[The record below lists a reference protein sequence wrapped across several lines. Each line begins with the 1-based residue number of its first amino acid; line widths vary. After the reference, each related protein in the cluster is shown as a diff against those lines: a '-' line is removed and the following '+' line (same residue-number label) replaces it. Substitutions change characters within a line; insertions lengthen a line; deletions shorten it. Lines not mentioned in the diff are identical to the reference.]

1 MYFLFISAYQKLHVE
16 PPPNDGSVVTEYGD
30 AVKISLFRCMCEE
43 RTVDDSTTKE
53 ENDEENQDSGG
64 GGEES
69 GEQNTM
75 KEPKLTNKKEE
86 TEVERINSEE
96 AKVDSEEEALK
107 NDPALKD
114 LLNP

>member
-1 MYFLFISAYQKLHVE
+1 MIVQPK
-16 PPPNDGSVVTEYGD
+16 
-30 AVKISLFRCMCEE
+30 KK
-43 RTVDDSTTKE
+43 TTKKIKTV
-53 ENDEENQDSGG
+53 GG

-114 LLNP
+114 LLNPQMKR

>member
-1 MYFLFISAYQKLHVE
+1 VYFLFISAYQKLHVE

-64 GGEES
+64 GEKRVGS
-69 GEQNTM
+69 KIQ
-75 KEPKLTNKKEE
+75 
-86 TEVERINSEE
+86 
-96 AKVDSEEEALK
+96 
-107 NDPALKD
+107 
-114 LLNP
+114 